1 MNLVFGKKFKILVM
15 HFCIY
20 MDKKTIIL
28 ELSSEL
34 IDKID
39 RLNIIGDRSKFI
51 SNLLEEQIKSQ
62 ISNVN
67 TKDDLVTIMKQNNKL
82 PKATREISLVTN
94 DGILLGKF
102 DIDTLEGFEDLTK
115 KIQEISKDPAVQIR
129 ASSLF

>member
-1 MNLVFGKKFKILVM
+1 
-15 HFCIY
+15 

-39 RLNIIGDRSKFI
+39 RLNTIGDRSTFI
-51 SNLLEEQIKSQ
+51 SNLLEEQIDSQ
-62 ISNVN
+62 ISENVD
-67 TKDDLVTIMKQNNKL
+67 TKDNIVTMMKKNNKVS
-82 PKATREISLVTN
+82 KTIKEISLVTN

-102 DIDTLEGFEDLTK
+102 DIDTLEGFEELTR
-115 KIQEISKDPAVQIR
+115 KIQEISTDPAVQIR

>member
-1 MNLVFGKKFKILVM
+1 
-15 HFCIY
+15 

-39 RLNIIGDRSKFI
+39 RLNIIGDRSTFI

-62 ISNVN
+62 VSKSVN

-94 DGILLGKF
+94 DGVLLGKF
-102 DIDTLEGFEDLTK
+102 DIDTLEGFEDLTR